1 MGGYEM
7 LFLLGLSGDWVLRHM
22 SFTSVSF
29 TKLLT
34 GFYLMILK
42 FYEEFKKR
50 LKKKKKKYYEWRNIR
65 SSPDIRSFLWE
76 CP

>member
-42 FYEEFKKR
+42 FYEEFKTR
-50 LKKKKKKYYEWRNIR
+50 LKKKQKNIMVT
-65 SSPDIRSFLWE
+65 
-76 CP
+76 